1 MKRKVSKFKKHNF
14 CTTDKSEAVTNCST
28 KKSALKNF
36 AIPTRKHPRRSL
48 STINSQVLGSAALS
62 KTDAKT
68 LTFTFYPRCFISVCF
83 TNSMGPVDCNLWY
96 FTAV

>member
-1 MKRKVSKFKKHNF
+1 MKCKASKLKKHNF
-14 CTTDKSEAVTNCST
+14 CNTDRSEAVTSCST
-28 KKSALKNF
+28 KTSAL
-36 AIPTRKHPRRSL
+36 RRSL
-48 STINSQVLGSAALS
+48 SAINLQVFRSATLP

-83 TNSMGPVDCNLWY
+83 TNSMGPVNCNFWY